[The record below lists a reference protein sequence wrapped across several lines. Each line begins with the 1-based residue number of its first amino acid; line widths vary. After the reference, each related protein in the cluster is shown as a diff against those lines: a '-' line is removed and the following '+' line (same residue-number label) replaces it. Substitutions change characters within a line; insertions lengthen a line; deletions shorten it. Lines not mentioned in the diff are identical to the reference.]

1 MTGTNWG
8 THFTA
13 SSDASRT
20 FSGRIRLQE
29 EIDEAQLRHELD
41 KLGLVGPIVKI
52 MNQWYIRRVGQDTWL
67 QVGESDE
74 RASSFLVQWDS
85 ATVENGDYEV
95 LEQMNVFV
103 RAGHQD
109 KVVARTNTLRVA
121 VNN

>member
-20 FSGRIRLQE
+20 FSGRILLKE
-29 EIDEAQLRHELD
+29 ELDEALLRHELD
-41 KLGLVGPIVKI
+41 ELGLAGPIVKI

-74 RASSFLVQWDS
+74 KASSFPVQWDS

-103 RAGHQD
+103 KVGHQH